1 MEEKEQSALHSSEL
15 VRLGSDPKD
24 PGDEIWRLSL
34 QLRFLKEELDVFAW
48 RCRKELSLESI
59 CLLEVIQSLCDSMLY
74 ESCEMYCKKSM
85 ERPPEGQ

>member
-1 MEEKEQSALHSSEL
+1 MKDEESALHSSEL
-15 VRLGSDPKD
+15 LKLSSDPKD

-34 QLRFLKEELDVFAW
+34 QLRFLKEELDIFA
-48 RCRKELSLESI
+48 RRSRKELSLESI
-59 CLLEVIQSLCDSMLY
+59 CFLEAIQSWCDSMLY